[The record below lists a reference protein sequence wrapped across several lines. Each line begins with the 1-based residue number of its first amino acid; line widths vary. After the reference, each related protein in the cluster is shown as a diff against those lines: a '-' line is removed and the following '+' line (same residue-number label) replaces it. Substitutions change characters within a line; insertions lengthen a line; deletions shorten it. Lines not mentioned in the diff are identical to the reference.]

1 MYKKNPGKWHP
12 TPHNIKTFYVD
23 ENNFHSLASSITTQ
37 AKACSA
43 DAPHMPA
50 PLVGTFPPHL
60 SLLPGTCLLAINA
73 HPSCMPDSRTFW
85 GRGGQAVLTAAVD
98 PAGCTIQPLIVGAPV
113 PPIGKRWEVRE
124 GRTPAFLDSPRNS
137 SGWEGSGGRMCLWP
151 LGPLTCHPSSLSGES
166 LGWFPRLCLT
176 SAIIYFWQ
184 QIPHS
189 YLFAFVS
196 TLSSPLPQNSRQKS
210 FSAF

>member
-1 MYKKNPGKWHP
+1 M
-12 TPHNIKTFYVD
+12 
-23 ENNFHSLASSITTQ
+23 
-37 AKACSA
+37 
-43 DAPHMPA
+43 
-50 PLVGTFPPHL
+50 
-60 SLLPGTCLLAINA
+60 
-73 HPSCMPDSRTFW
+73 
-85 GRGGQAVLTAAVD
+85 LTAAVD
-98 PAGCTIQPLIVGAPV
+98 PAGCTIQPLIVGGPV

-184 QIPHS
+184 QIPHAVPDFLCPVIPSCTGPPRKESKCNVS
-189 YLFAFVS
+189 YYISKLLSVI
-196 TLSSPLPQNSRQKS
+196 TLLKK
-210 FSAF
+210 